1 MALPSS
7 FTLYCD
13 SVLVVFT
20 SDNQNTDN
28 GFVIYY
34 NANLAS
40 APACT
45 PQTGS
50 FLNVDEGTLSD
61 GAGNYRAESGC
72 SWRVKPSASYGL
84 TKLTFA
90 FTKFDLKA
98 GDFVD
103 VFDMTG
109 TNPVLFKRFDI
120 NNIPSGPFT
129 CNFLDIKVEFKTDN
143 WQEGEGF
150 VLKYGGTT
158 EIDENSGLND
168 LSIYPNPATNVVNVE
183 FSTENPE
190 NITFNIVDL
199 TGKLIYTEQVNHQGG
214 NLKHQFAVSNLS

>member
-1 MALPSS
+1 M
-7 FTLYCD
+7 
-13 SVLVVFT
+13 
-20 SDNQNTDN
+20 
-28 GFVIYY
+28 
-34 NANLAS
+34 
-40 APACT
+40 
-45 PQTGS
+45 
-50 FLNVDEGTLSD
+50 
-61 GAGNYRAESGC
+61 
-72 SWRVKPSASYGL
+72 

-120 NNIPSGPFT
+120 DNIPSGPFT

-214 NLKHQFAVSNLS
+214 NLKHQFAVSNLSKGFYFLRIETNTGKTIRKFIVE

>member
-1 MALPSS
+1 
-7 FTLYCD
+7 
-13 SVLVVFT
+13 
-20 SDNQNTDN
+20 
-28 GFVIYY
+28 
-34 NANLAS
+34 
-40 APACT
+40 
-45 PQTGS
+45 
-50 FLNVDEGTLSD
+50 
-61 GAGNYRAESGC
+61 
-72 SWRVKPSASYGL
+72 
-84 TKLTFA
+84 
-90 FTKFDLKA
+90 
-98 GDFVD
+98 
-103 VFDMTG
+103 MTG

-120 NNIPSGPFT
+120 DNIPSGPFT

-199 TGKLIYTEQVNHQGG
+199 TVN
-214 NLKHQFAVSNLS
+214 